1 VASPGELFSKLG
13 LSFVQAYGDGK
24 ERDVTGVMID
34 IGFDISKMS
43 EGEVT
48 ASWGMLVADR
58 DASDAGY
65 NIPVVLSSIGEDG
78 HILFDG
84 KRDNDINGT
93 FYIAQAPSGPIQP
106 DQPDQPVKNSG
117 GGCNAGLGA
126 FAFVLWASTKKITRT
141 S

>member
-1 VASPGELFSKLG
+1 VASPGELFPKLG
-13 LSFVQAYGDGK
+13 LSFVQVYGDGK
-24 ERDVTGVMID
+24 VRDVTGVMID

-58 DASDAGY
+58 DASDARY

-84 KRDNDINGT
+84 KRDNNINGT
-93 FYIAQAPSGPIQP
+93 FYIAQTPSQP
-106 DQPDQPVKNSG
+106 TQTAKNSG

-126 FAFVLWASTKKITRT
+126 FAFVLWAGAKKITRT